1 MKISLFNNFNHQRKI
16 YQNENDMYIKI
27 KLSQIII
34 LYVSFLSLFSCHQVS
49 DRTNKFHI
57 SKSNKNN
64 SQINNKL
71 FIQPLGQLS
80 IQKTRNIERSLK
92 QYFRG
97 QIVINV
103 AIPLPTKAAS
113 SIVRKYHAPK
123 LLQYLST
130 KTTGKSIILG
140 VTEMDICMNKNGNP
154 NFGIFGLG
162 QRPGNSCVISTFRLT
177 RNNTSEKIIKVALH
191 EIGHTQGLPH
201 CRTPSCLMS
210 DLKGCDRFNEMTKFC
225 IPCKS
230 VFNRKGW
237 AF

>member
-1 MKISLFNNFNHQRKI
+1 MKISMFNNFNQQCKR
-16 YQNENDMYIKI
+16 YQNVKDMHIKI
-27 KLSQIII
+27 KLSKIIF
-34 LYVSFLSLFSCHQVS
+34 LCVSFLSLLSCHKVP
-49 DRTNKFHI
+49 DRTNNSHV
-57 SKSNKNN
+57 SKSNKTN
-64 SQINNKL
+64 SQINKKL
-71 FIQPLGQLS
+71 IIQPLGQIS
-80 IQKTRNIERSLK
+80 IQRTRNIERSLK

-97 QIVINV
+97 QVVINV